1 MATVS
6 RTTDRRGRPVYR
18 INVYAGYS
26 ASGKQKRKQFSW
38 YPPDG
43 MSPRK
48 AEKEAMLVALEYEK
62 NSVSSESKKDE
73 MSFAAFS
80 EVWMRIYA
88 KPKLKK
94 KTVSDY
100 EKLLVVVNNEI
111 GECKLCEIDGA
122 TINDIYD
129 TLRRY
134 GSRRDSKWKLKPAGI
149 KLLKEAKE
157 TQDTIA
163 KSAGI
168 GVRTLRAA
176 ISGSNI
182 NARSAEGIA
191 SSMHRSLEYMFIQAE
206 KGETLSENTL
216 RHYHDLISSMLNKAV
231 SWGYL
236 KESPLAQVE
245 KPQPKK
251 TEAAFLEVSSVRELI
266 SELNRS
272 APFKYLAPIQFDML
286 TGMRR
291 GEILGLRW
299 SDVCMEE
306 SILRIQNTL
315 NYVSNGGVYADTPK
329 NSTSVRYMKLPES
342 AVIILQKCLEWQHWQ
357 SELLGDKW
365 NNPDGLVFTNEFGS
379 YIHPDTITHWFTAF
393 AKKNGYEGIHLHSL
407 RHTCASIMIADNV
420 PTVAVSRYLGHAQV
434 STTQNIYSH
443 MLAKA
448 AASAADAYDKFSDLI
463 K

>member
-1 MATVS
+1 
-6 RTTDRRGRPVYR
+6 
-18 INVYAGYS
+18 
-26 ASGKQKRKQFSW
+26 
-38 YPPDG
+38 
-43 MSPRK
+43 
-48 AEKEAMLVALEYEK
+48 
-62 NSVSSESKKDE
+62 
-73 MSFAAFS
+73 
-80 EVWMRIYA
+80 MR
-88 KPKLKK
+88 
-94 KTVSDY
+94 
-100 EKLLVVVNNEI
+100 
-111 GECKLCEIDGA
+111 
-122 TINDIYD
+122 
-129 TLRRY
+129 
-134 GSRRDSKWKLKPAGI
+134 
-149 KLLKEAKE
+149 
-157 TQDTIA
+157 
-163 KSAGI
+163 
-168 GVRTLRAA
+168 
-176 ISGSNI
+176 
-182 NARSAEGIA
+182 
-191 SSMHRSLEYMFIQAE
+191 RSLASMFVQSE

-236 KESPLAQVE
+236 KKSPLAQVE
-245 KPQPKK
+245 KPMPKK
-251 TEAAFLEVSSVRELI
+251 SEAAFLEVDDVRGLI
-266 SELNRS
+266 EELNRS
-272 APFKYLAPIQFDML
+272 APFKYLSPIQFDMI

-315 NYVSNGGVYADTPK
+315 NYVSNGGVYTDTPK
-329 NSTSVRYMKLPES
+329 NSTSVRYMKLPAA
-342 AVIILQKCLEWQHWQ
+342 AVVILQKCLEWQHRQ

-365 NNPDGLVFTNEFGS
+365 SNPDGLVFTNEFGS
-379 YIHPDTITHWFTAF
+379 YIHPDTLTHWFTAF

>member
-1 MATVS
+1 MASVS
-6 RTTDRRGRPVYR
+6 RSADRHGRPLYKITVYS
-18 INVYAGYS
+18 GYDS
-26 ASGKQKRKQFSW
+26 SGKQKRKQFTW
-38 YPPDG
+38 RPPEG
-43 MSPRK
+43 LSPRK

-62 NSVSSESKKDE
+62 KSVSSEPKKDE
-73 MSFAAFS
+73 MSFSAFS

-100 EKLLVVVNNEI
+100 EKLLVVVNKEI
-111 GECKLCEIDGA
+111 GECKLREIDGP

-191 SSMHRSLEYMFIQAE
+191 SAMHRSLASMFVQSE

-245 KPQPKK
+245 KPMPKK
-251 TEAAFLEVSSVRELI
+251 TEAAFLEVDDIRGLI

-272 APFKYLAPIQFDML
+272 APFKYLAPIQFDMI

-299 SDVCMEE
+299 PDVCMSEN
-306 SILRIQNTL
+306 ILRIQNTL
-315 NYVSNGGVYADTPK
+315 NYVSNGGVYTDTPK
-329 NSTSVRYMKLPES
+329 NSTSVRYMKLP
-342 AVIILQKCLEWQHWQ
+342 AAATVILQKCLEWQHRQ

-365 NNPDGLVFTNEFGS
+365 SNPDGLVFTNEFGS
-379 YIHPDTITHWFTAF
+379 YIHPDTLTHWFTAF